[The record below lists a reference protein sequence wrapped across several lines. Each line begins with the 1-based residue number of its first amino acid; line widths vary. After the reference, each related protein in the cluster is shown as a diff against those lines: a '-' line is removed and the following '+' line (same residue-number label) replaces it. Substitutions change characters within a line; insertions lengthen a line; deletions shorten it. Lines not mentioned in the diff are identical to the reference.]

1 MRGRP
6 LPATVHLAACPTY
19 DPAAVSAAVA
29 ECLEAAASADLI
41 RPGARVLLKPNV
53 INSMPPERAVCTHPE
68 VVRAAAEWVLGKG
81 GLVTVGDQPGY
92 ALTDDV
98 EPCFRNTGMIAAC
111 RDLPVEF
118 RLLAKSGYES
128 VPLAQHHRLPEIQ
141 FARDVLD
148 ADVVINLPKAKTHSQ
163 TLFTGAVKNMF
174 GAVAPR
180 QRLEIHLLGRYW
192 ALSEA
197 IADCYSARVPN
208 LHLMDAV
215 VGMEGMGPT
224 QGTPVE
230 LGFLAV
236 STDGVALDALTQDLL
251 GFRPDQVATTV
262 AAASLGLGE
271 AGLRRIAVTGAGP
284 AQLRCP
290 IRQAPVSW
298 GGLPAPLIRAFGSLV
313 KARPKV
319 HRELCRACGACAGI
333 CPREAIV
340 VGNHAVISYE
350 RCVECFCCLEACP
363 YDAIG
368 VKRSALY
375 QAVWTI
381 KRRIDRRATSRR

>member
-1 MRGRP
+1 
-6 LPATVHLAACPTY
+6 
-19 DPAAVSAAVA
+19 
-29 ECLEAAASADLI
+29 
-41 RPGARVLLKPNV
+41 
-53 INSMPPERAVCTHPE
+53 
-68 VVRAAAEWVLGKG
+68 
-81 GLVTVGDQPGY
+81 
-92 ALTDDV
+92 
-98 EPCFRNTGMIAAC
+98 MIAAC
-111 RDLPVEF
+111 RDLPVAF
-118 RLLAKSGYES
+118 RLLARGGYAP
-128 VPLAQHHRLPEIQ
+128 VALAQHHRLAEIQ
-141 FARDVLD
+141 LARDVLD

-163 TLFTGAVKNMF
+163 TLYTGAVKNMF

-180 QRLEIHLLGRYW
+180 QRLDIHLLGRYW

-197 IADCYSARVPN
+197 IADCYSARAPH

-230 LGFLAV
+230 IGFLAA

-262 AAASLGLGE
+262 AGASLGLGE
-271 AGLRRIAVTGAGP
+271 ADLHRIAVTGADP
-284 AQLRCP
+284 ARLRCR
-290 IRQAPVSW
+290 IRQAAVSW
-298 GGLPAPLIRAFGSLV
+298 GGMPAPLIRALGALV

-333 CPREAIV
+333 CPREAIT
-340 VGNHAVISYE
+340 VGRHAVINYE

-375 QAVWTI
+375 QAVWAI
-381 KRRIDRRATSRR
+381 KRRMDRRATSRR